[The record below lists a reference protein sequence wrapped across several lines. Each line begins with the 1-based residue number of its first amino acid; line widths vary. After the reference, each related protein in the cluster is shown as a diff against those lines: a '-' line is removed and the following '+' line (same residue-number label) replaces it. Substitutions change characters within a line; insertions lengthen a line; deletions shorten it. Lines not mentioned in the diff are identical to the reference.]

1 MEIYLITGLILLLLS
16 IITPIVSLILY
27 KKYVDDSDY
36 IFTIVVINILTI
48 GLLLILG
55 FNCIIKSQLLFS

>member
-27 KKYVDDSDY
+27 KNYINDDNY
-36 IFTIVVINILTI
+36 IFTIVIINILTVVI
-48 GLLLILG
+48 LLILG
-55 FNCIIKSQLLFS
+55 FNCIIKSHLIFQ